1 MESDSRYQRQFRADF
16 RVRRCHVLTWLRY
29 LKANHPD
36 YRYITIS
43 PDRVDTLPTD
53 GDISSSIVLLIDD
66 GDIGEEA
73 REPHQPVTD
82 ELPPPNSQSMVPNL
96 NTTAT
101 EADLILNELAGRS
114 SQPHG
119 LPAPSIRSTPIDEA
133 AGKDRI
139 FAMAFPTLYPT
150 GRADFNAPRIWKVDL
165 NDYARHLMCFMDGR
179 FGRHPRWRFLVFNM
193 LMRQRAGNSARFYVS
208 KASGLKDFTR
218 EELTEAL
225 LTDDTLLPQIVRQGA
240 SLTGTRPYWKTRSS
254 ALLAQARFLSPNT
267 SPVFVTFSAADMQ
280 WHDLH
285 RHFPGFAD
293 VSTADDYTRRRFVW
307 EKVQSH
313 PHVVAHYLVIRFQVF
328 IDRVLRPFLGFT
340 DYWYRFEWQARGS
353 GHLHCL
359 LWIPEA
365 PLLDQETAE
374 SRAEF
379 ARYWGIRITAVH
391 PDELRLPDARN
402 PASLA
407 PTDVANTPDQFAA
420 FLNRLQRHDRCTEGY
435 CLQAKKGSTG
445 LATCR
450 FFFPRPLFE
459 EPVITKEINGKDWIF
474 SPARNHSTLNQC
486 TPVITMGW
494 MANTDIQPPT
504 GMHAVLSYLGKY
516 VSKPEKSSLSYTELQ
531 TQVLP
536 YVNDRAPLLSFVSK
550 MLNKLIGERDWSAQ
564 EVSHL
569 LLQLPV

>member
-1 MESDSRYQRQFRADF
+1 MDLKDTVCHSCYLRDKGGQTPFLMSVDNEMDPGDVLAHLPTLTQVEEMIIARCHVQMLVHRYRGHQYHYSGHCVSFMQNTVKTVSVLPNLPSELDIVLLRPSNRVMESDSRYQRQFRADF
-16 RVRRCHVLTWLRY
+16 RVRRCHVLTWLCY

-53 GDISSSIVLLIDD
+53 GDISSSIVSLIDD

-73 REPHQPVTD
+73 REPYQPVTD

-101 EADLILNELAGRS
+101 EADLILNELAGCS

-150 GRADFNAPRIWKVDL
+150 GRADFNAPRIRKVDL
-165 NDYARHLMCFMDGR
+165 NDYARHLMCFSDGR

-193 LMRQRAGNSARFYVS
+193 LMRRRAGNSARFYVS
-208 KASGLKDFTR
+208 KASALKDFTR

-240 SLTGTRPYWKTRSS
+240 SLTGTRPYWKSRSS

-293 VSTADDYTRRRFVW
+293 VSTADDYTRCRFVW

-313 PHVVAHYLVIRFQVF
+313 PHVIAHYLVIRFQVF

-359 LWIPEA
+359 LWIP
-365 PLLDQETAE
+365 
-374 SRAEF
+374 
-379 ARYWGIRITAVH
+379 
-391 PDELRLPDARN
+391 
-402 PASLA
+402 
-407 PTDVANTPDQFAA
+407 
-420 FLNRLQRHDRCTEGY
+420 
-435 CLQAKKGSTG
+435 
-445 LATCR
+445 
-450 FFFPRPLFE
+450 
-459 EPVITKEINGKDWIF
+459 
-474 SPARNHSTLNQC
+474 
-486 TPVITMGW
+486 
-494 MANTDIQPPT
+494 
-504 GMHAVLSYLGKY
+504 
-516 VSKPEKSSLSYTELQ
+516 
-531 TQVLP
+531 
-536 YVNDRAPLLSFVSK
+536 
-550 MLNKLIGERDWSAQ
+550 
-564 EVSHL
+564 
-569 LLQLPV
+569 